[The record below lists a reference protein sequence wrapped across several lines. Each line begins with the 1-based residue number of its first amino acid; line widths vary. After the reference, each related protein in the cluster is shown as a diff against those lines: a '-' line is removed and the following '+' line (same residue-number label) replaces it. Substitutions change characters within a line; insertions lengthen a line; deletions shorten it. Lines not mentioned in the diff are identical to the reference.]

1 MEPAYFFNG
10 LQFNSLTEMKQAMI
24 ALDLNLYENRQSNNR
39 SRWEYLK
46 AIICLTDAQ
55 PFVGLEVTLSI

>member
-1 MEPAYFFNG
+1 
-10 LQFNSLTEMKQAMI
+10 MKQAMI
-24 ALDLNLYENRQSNNR
+24 ALDLNLYENRQRKNR

-46 AIICLTDAQ
+46 AIICLTDSQ

>member
-1 MEPAYFFNG
+1 
-10 LQFNSLTEMKQAMI
+10 MKQAMI